1 MKNKLWEQELQE
13 VLKEMKTERPPVD
26 LRNRIMQQIHIETA
40 RHSTAVRPLLSGTV
54 RKAIIMSVPILMVAA
69 FLLTKGETNTG
80 DSLFGLNPINL
91 PDLAIPDFTNHL
103 SETLK
108 QALLAIS
115 VFAFVQVII
124 IGRLM
129 RKTDQRLH

>member
-1 MKNKLWEQELQE
+1 MKNKHWEDELQE
-13 VLKEMKTERPPVD
+13 ALKSMKPERPPLD
-26 LRNRIMQQIHIETA
+26 LRNRVMQQVHIETSRQPA
-40 RHSTAVRPLLSGTV
+40 AVRPLLSATV
-54 RKAIIMSVPILMVAA
+54 RKSIIIALPLVMIVA
-69 FLLTKGETNTG
+69 FLLTKGETNPGTIFA
-80 DSLFGLNPINL
+80 LKPIKLPNFG
-91 PDLAIPDFTNHL
+91 IPDFTNRL

-115 VFAFVQVII
+115 MFAFVQVII

>member
-1 MKNKLWEQELQE
+1 MKNKYWEDELQE
-13 VLKEMKTERPPVD
+13 ALKSMKPERPPLD
-26 LRNRIMQQIHIETA
+26 LRNRVMQQVHIEA
-40 RHSTAVRPLLSGTV
+40 SRQQAAVRHLLSATV
-54 RKAIIMSVPILMVAA
+54 RKSIIIALPLLMIVA
-69 FLLTKGETNTG
+69 FLLTKGETNPGTI
-80 DSLFGLNPINL
+80 FGLKPIKL
-91 PDLAIPDFTNHL
+91 PNFGIPDFTNRL

-115 VFAFVQVII
+115 MFAFVQVII